1 MNMTNEINF
10 YKMKKIFSII
20 AVAAAFCSAMV
31 SCTCSSDKDVK
42 AEHVFLIG
50 LDGWGSYSV
59 EDADMPNVKALMSEG
74 CYTLQKRAVLPSK
87 SAVNWASMFMGVPT
101 EVHGYI
107 RWDSM
112 DPDIPVYQQ
121 HIAKNGI
128 LPTIFQILR
137 DQKPES
143 EIGCIYEW
151 DGIKYLIDT
160 VSVNYHAMTPDYTV
174 EENYGAMSKMACE
187 YIKEKKPNLA
197 AFIYDNPDYPG
208 HMVGFHTPAYYENL
222 KRHDKY
228 VGEII
233 AAIKEAGIYDES
245 IIIITSDHGGIEKD
259 HGGFDLNEMETPFI
273 IAGKNVKKGGE
284 FKESMMQYDVAATI
298 AEIFGLEIPQ
308 VWTAKSMSNVFID

>member
-1 MNMTNEINF
+1 
-10 YKMKKIFSII
+10 MKKTFAIL
-20 AVAAAFCSAMV
+20 AALAAFTCLLPSCSCG
-31 SCTCSSDKDVK
+31 SENESK
-42 AEHVFLIG
+42 AKHVFLIG

-59 EDADMPNVKALMSEG
+59 NDAEMPNVKALMAEG

-137 DQKPES
+137 DQRPES

-160 VSVNYHAMTPDYTV
+160 VAVNYHAMTPDYTV
-174 EENYGAMSKMACE
+174 EENYGAFDVK
-187 YIKEKKPNLA
+187 LLLVTF
-197 AFIYDNPDYPG
+197 AFQKFY
-208 HMVGFHTPAYYENL
+208 F
-222 KRHDKY
+222 
-228 VGEII
+228 
-233 AAIKEAGIYDES
+233 
-245 IIIITSDHGGIEKD
+245 GGIEKD

-273 IAGKNVKKGGE
+273 IAGKNVKTTGE
-284 FKESMMQYDVAATI
+284 FAESMMQYDVAATI
-298 AEIFGLEIPQ
+298 AEIFGLETPQ
-308 VWTAKSMSNVFID
+308 VWTAKSMSHVFVD

>member
-10 YKMKKIFSII
+10 YMMKKIFSII

-128 LPTIFQILR
+128 LPTIFQIIR
-137 DQKPES
+137 DQRPES

-174 EENYGAMSKMACE
+174 EENYGAMSKMAC
-187 YIKEKKPNLA
+187 
-197 AFIYDNPDYPG
+197 D
-208 HMVGFHTPAYYENL
+208 
-222 KRHDKY
+222 
-228 VGEII
+228 
-233 AAIKEAGIYDES
+233 
-245 IIIITSDHGGIEKD
+245 
-259 HGGFDLNEMETPFI
+259 
-273 IAGKNVKKGGE
+273 
-284 FKESMMQYDVAATI
+284 
-298 AEIFGLEIPQ
+298 
-308 VWTAKSMSNVFID
+308 